1 MFSIDLDAKN
11 SLSVN
16 QHKPEANVNR
26 ITLLAP
32 NDRRQGEGGL
42 RKQGIFKSSLPEK
55 PLVSILT
62 VVFNGVGFIEDT
74 ILSIIS
80 QDYENLEFIIIDGG
94 STDGTVDI
102 IKKHEHAID
111 YWISEPDKGISDA
124 FNKALILA
132 MGDYVNFQGAGDY
145 LLSDSV
151 VSEMM
156 QGVDADNDMLVCGRI
171 QRVSECGKQVLWVAP
186 KRYTGKFDKR
196 SLLFRMSLPHQALF
210 THKKMFERYG
220 LFDVNN
226 SFCMDYE
233 HLLRA
238 YKNFPKVTLKNILF
252 SAWREGGVGM
262 DRTLDVLKEYGKIKM
277 KNNVAPRVV
286 LMLIERWILFKYYIK
301 RNLVFFRVPQ

>member
-1 MFSIDLDAKN
+1 MFSIDIDTKD
-11 SLSVN
+11 SRSVN
-16 QHKPEANVNR
+16 QHKPEKNVNR
-26 ITLLAP
+26 IAILAP

-94 STDGTVDI
+94 SIDGTVDI

-124 FNKALILA
+124 FNKALILT

-171 QRVSECGKQVLWVAP
+171 QRVSECGKQMLWVAP